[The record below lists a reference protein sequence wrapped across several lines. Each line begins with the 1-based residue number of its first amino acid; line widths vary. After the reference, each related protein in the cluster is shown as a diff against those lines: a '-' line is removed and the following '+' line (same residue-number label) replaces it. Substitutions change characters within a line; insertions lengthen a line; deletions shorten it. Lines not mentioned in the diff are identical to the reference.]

1 MKKKIFILL
10 VFILTATICC
20 DHKNPLYMKTTTL
33 LQESKLDTISK
44 VTSDY
49 LEVDLTEMNNKKYK
63 GKKLLQN
70 NYSKDNYKAIF
81 FEIVDEKG
89 NLLWFNN
96 SSEFLNYISE
106 RGYEMVDKKETQ
118 YHISYTFKRK

>member
-1 MKKKIFILL
+1 
-10 VFILTATICC
+10 
-20 DHKNPLYMKTTTL
+20 MKTTTL